1 MGDNKEFE
9 VKAQTR
15 KQGGNGTI
23 QQMATES
30 RSDKKKCPKRQPSIY
45 MSGFGRKN
53 AYHRR
58 KCIYLLP
65 YMKKN
70 ENYLNFFL
78 GGNL

>member
-30 RSDKKKCPKRQPSIY
+30 RREQKKQKNKKCPKRQPSIVLY
-45 MSGFGRKN
+45 SKKVGPGGG
-53 AYHRR
+53 AEH
-58 KCIYLLP
+58 IYIYTL
-65 YMKKN
+65 KHT
-70 ENYLNFFL
+70 
-78 GGNL
+78 G